1 MRPFALALLAAVS
14 LAAAPAPA
22 RDKWNVAYLYDED
35 QSSLTLRAIEF
46 PSDQRGIAIGVL
58 NDKGRPRP
66 LALVSSDGG
75 KTWDQV
81 RLKDEPL
88 ALACFTDEVCW
99 ISTGRGVWRSDE
111 GGRDWK
117 KVSDTKGILKMQF
130 TSANDGY
137 AAGARKSAWETKDG
151 GKTWTLLPAVKELDS
166 NPDHAQFTSIAFAGA
181 LGIIAGNSRP
191 PRRDDSLFPDWMV
204 PEEAAKR
211 REFPATMIML
221 ETRDA
226 GKTWKSSKNAVFG
239 TVTALR
245 MQPEGVGAIALLEYF
260 QSFETPSEVLMVNFR
275 SGHSDSIFREK
286 TTAVTDVHAGA
297 NGAVLLAGVQTNGLR
312 GLPIPTKLRFLEGTF
327 TPGAASTFWNAHDVD
342 YRATATRVSLAR
354 KPGGQYWA
362 VTDTGIIL
370 RLDRAVTMA
379 K

>member
-1 MRPFALALLAAVS
+1 MRLTALVLLAVLP
-14 LAAAPAPA
+14 LAAAQ

-35 QSSLTLRAIEF
+35 QSALALRAIEF
-46 PSDQRGIAIGVL
+46 PSDQRGIAIGML
-58 NDKGRPRP
+58 NEKGRPRP
-66 LALVSSDGG
+66 VALVTADGG

-88 ALACFTDEVCW
+88 ALACYTDEVCW

-117 KVSDTKGILKMQF
+117 KVSDTKGILRMQF
-130 TSANDGY
+130 TSANEGF
-137 AAGARKSAWETKDG
+137 AAGVRKSAWDTKDG
-151 GKTWTLLPAVKELDS
+151 GKTWNLLPAAKALDS
-166 NPDHAQFTSIAFAGA
+166 NPDTAQFTSIAFTGA

-191 PRRDDSLFPDWMV
+191 HRRDESLFPDWMV

-226 GKTWKSSKNAVFG
+226 GKTWTSSKSAVFG

-260 QSFETPSEVLMVNFR
+260 QSFETPSEVLMVSFK
-275 SGHSDSIFREK
+275 SGHSDSIFRAK
-286 TTAVTDVHAGA
+286 NTAITDVYPGP
-297 NGAVLLAGVQTNGLR
+297 NGAVLLAGVESTGLR
-312 GLPIPTKLRFLEGTF
+312 GLPIPQKLRFMEGTF
-327 TPGAASTFWNAHDVD
+327 SSGSSSTFWTGHDVD
-342 YRATATRVSLAR
+342 YRATATRVALTR
-354 KPGGQYWA
+354 KPNGQFWA

-370 RLDRAVTMA
+370 RLDRAVAMA

>member
-1 MRPFALALLAAVS
+1 MRLVALALF
-14 LAAAPAPA
+14 AAALLSAAPA

-35 QSSLTLRAIEF
+35 QSSLVLRAIEF
-46 PSDQRGIAIGVL
+46 PSDQRGIAIGLL

-66 LALVSSDGG
+66 VALVSSDAG
-75 KTWDQV
+75 KTWEQV

-117 KVSDTKGILKMQF
+117 KVSDTKGILRMQF

-151 GKTWTLLPAVKELDS
+151 GKTWTLLSAAKELDS
-166 NPDHAQFTSIAFAGA
+166 NPDHAQFSSIAFAGA

-226 GKTWKSSKNAVFG
+226 GKTWTSSKSAVFG
-239 TVTALR
+239 TVTTLR
-245 MQPEGVGAIALLEYF
+245 MQPEGLGAVALLEYF

-275 SGHSDSIFREK
+275 SGRSESIYREK
-286 TTAVTDVHAGA
+286 TTAVTDIYAGP
-297 NGAVLLAGVQTNGLR
+297 NGAVLLAGVQTTGMR
-312 GLPIPTKLRFLEGTF
+312 GLPIPTKLRFLEGTYAS
-327 TPGAASTFWNAHDVD
+327 GAASTFWTAHDVD
-342 YRATATRVSLAR
+342 YRATATRVSVAR
-354 KPGGQYWA
+354 KPNGQYWA

-370 RLDRAVTMA
+370 RLDRTVTMA